1 MHCSHSSASEGIRSD
16 PENLPA
22 GCGPLKGPRGSL
34 AGSLSQKERPVSEID
49 APWIQTSLDYDCRRP
64 L

>member
-1 MHCSHSSASEGIRSD
+1 MHCSRSSASEGIRSD

-22 GCGPLKGPRGSL
+22 GCGPLKAPRGSL
-34 AGSLSQKERPVSEID
+34 AGSQSPRERPVSVFD
-49 APWIQTSLDYDCRRP
+49 APWTQTSLDYDHRRP